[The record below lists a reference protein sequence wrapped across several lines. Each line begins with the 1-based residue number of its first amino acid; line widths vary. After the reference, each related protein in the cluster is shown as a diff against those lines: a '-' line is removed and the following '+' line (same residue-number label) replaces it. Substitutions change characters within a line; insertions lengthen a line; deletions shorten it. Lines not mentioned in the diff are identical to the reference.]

1 MLFPKM
7 VIKMK
12 EKIVSN
18 HLNIEFKLLPK
29 EDLGLCIARPTT
41 ASIKKLTCKLAL
53 FLDKKNQNQ
62 VICEL

>member
-1 MLFPKM
+1 M

-18 HLNIEFKLLPK
+18 HLDIECKLLPK

-41 ASIKKLTCKLAL
+41 ASLKKIDL
-53 FLDKKNQNQ
+53 Q
-62 VICEL
+62 VGLVLR

>member
-29 EDLGLCIARPTT
+29 EDLGLCIARPT
-41 ASIKKLTCKLAL
+41 ASIKKIDL
-53 FLDKKNQNQ
+53 Q
-62 VICEL
+62 VGLVLR